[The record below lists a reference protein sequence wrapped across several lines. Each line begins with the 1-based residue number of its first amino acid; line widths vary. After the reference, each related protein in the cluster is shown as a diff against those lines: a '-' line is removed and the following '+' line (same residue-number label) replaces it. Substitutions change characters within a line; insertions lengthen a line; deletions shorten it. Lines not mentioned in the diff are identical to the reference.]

1 MPPADDIQR
10 YLVGAWRLMTG
21 RRDGLALLDVSADGF
36 WNSFFA
42 IVLALPPLFVD
53 WAGWAKELGSD
64 PLAPTSQFYYFL
76 RLGVADLGAW
86 VLPLVGLAFVAPLAG
101 IRDRFVQYVVA
112 VNWASAILSWL
123 VLPAALLRLAVSSN
137 SSLFLLVSFGLFGL
151 SMVLT
156 WRLTT
161 IVIARGPA
169 IGSAV
174 FGGMFAASIFVLFT
188 LQSAL
193 GINVS
198 G

>member
-21 RRDGLALLDVSADGF
+21 RRDGLALLDFSADGF

-64 PLAPTSQFYYFL
+64 PLAPTSQFSYFL

-86 VLPLVGLAFVAPLAG
+86 ILPLVGLAFVARLAG

-123 VLPAALLRLAVSSN
+123 VLPSALLRMVVSST

-174 FGGMFAASIFVLFT
+174 FGGMFAASIFVLFA

>member
-53 WAGWAKELGSD
+53 WAGWAKELGAD
-64 PLAPTSQFYYFL
+64 PLAPTSQFSYFL

-86 VLPLVGLAFVAPLAG
+86 VLPLIGLAFVAPLAG

-123 VLPAALLRLAVSSN
+123 VLPAALLRLVVSSD